1 MIYIFT
7 KLITCKHF
15 KLHVKIHSNL
25 RIIQGWKWGE
35 LVLEITLSIRH
46 DYKYCFEYFSQRFL
60 LYVYL
65 NAKQGNDNSY
75 SQLKTSWP
83 QYANSWN
90 EFQITKHICKSHVYL
105 VTLLPPPPKKKN
117 GRKTLGRGHRAN
129 SYTWIGRAIRNFS
142 NDLPGTFRCFQ
153 ETKGTKVWKI
163 WEKTASQSLE

>member
-65 NAKQGNDNSY
+65 NAKQGNDHGY

-83 QYANSWN
+83 QHANSWN
-90 EFQITKHICKSHVYL
+90 EFQITKHICESHVYL
-105 VTLLPPPPKKKN
+105 VTPLPPSKKKGSTQN
-117 GRKTLGRGHRAN
+117 FVTWTPCA
-129 SYTWIGRAIRNFS
+129 YTWIGRAFRNFS

-153 ETKGTKVWKI
+153 GTKGTKVWTI
-163 WEKTASQSLE
+163 WEKTASQSFE